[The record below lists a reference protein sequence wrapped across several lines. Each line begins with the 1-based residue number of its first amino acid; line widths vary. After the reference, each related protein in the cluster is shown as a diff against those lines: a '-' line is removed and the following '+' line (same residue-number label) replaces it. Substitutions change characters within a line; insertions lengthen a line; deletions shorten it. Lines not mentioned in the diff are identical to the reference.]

1 MSDLTEDV
9 KDMEEV
15 TFNGLTWVRKQEY
28 IDLSR
33 RLTEALSALNDE
45 KAGRPLLAKA
55 TDKINRL
62 EGELGAKDRE
72 IEVLKAMIPPKEES
86 SIIQYKSV

>member
-1 MSDLTEDV
+1 MTEDV

>member
-1 MSDLTEDV
+1 
-9 KDMEEV
+9 
-15 TFNGLTWVRKQEY
+15 VRKQEY

>member
-1 MSDLTEDV
+1 LTEDV

>member
-1 MSDLTEDV
+1 MMQNGRD
-9 KDMEEV
+9 DMEEV